1 MNECVDWTES
11 VGAYTDLYNETETT
25 TWVGPAPEY
34 ASTNGA
40 GYGYNGSCPEG
51 NWPPEGKC
59 DMTGPEE
66 QYEEV
71 CRLAPSGLL
80 LALLL
85 LTGGWS
91 ARTVQVQD
99 PQSRDYQRPRRVR
112 RRGEPPRYRCRLGC
126 ILLKMAA
133 RSLLTGAALPLLHLP
148 HRARA
153 ASSAEHH
160 LAALRLHRNLRGRRL
175 PVPPPDLPRK
185 PRLRSTEPYS

>member
-133 RSLLTGAALPLLHLP
+133 RSLRTGREGEEIIVVDLTGTGAQDAAIGGVAWAKL
-148 HRARA
+148 
-153 ASSAEHH
+153 SA
-160 LAALRLHRNLRGRRL
+160 LAA
-175 PVPPPDLPRK
+175 
-185 PRLRSTEPYS
+185 

>member
-185 PRLRSTEPYS
+185 SIRSTEQYAS